1 MWCRILS
8 SREIPQISSEDPP
21 FFLKLSDV
29 PPGILSNLKVII
41 SEYIPQIGFF
51 PAKEKNSFFLTGSFL
66 SYQRLCK
73 KLNEEGLNDLS
84 IIIKNTLDNFQ
95 KKSYNLSFPSKSINL
110 AEKVAVMGILNL
122 TPDSFYDGGK
132 YKGEKEILNRV
143 EQMVEEGADIIDIGG
158 ESTRPGALPVTEKE
172 EIKRVIPYIRKITH
186 LFDIP
191 VSIDTYKSKVAISA
205 LEEGAQMVNDISG
218 LRFDPEMVKVVSSYN
233 IPVVIMHIKGTPRN
247 MQNNPRYESLMD
259 EIISYLDNGIQR
271 AVRAGIDPEKI
282 IVDPGIGFGKTVEHN
297 LFILK
302 RLSELKVLGK
312 PILIGVSRKSF
323 IGKVLGLP
331 VEKRLTGSLA
341 ASCIA
346 VMEGARIVRTHDV
359 KETRWAVDLVDAI
372 LKSKV

>member
-1 MWCRILS
+1 
-8 SREIPQISSEDPP
+8 
-21 FFLKLSDV
+21 
-29 PPGILSNLKVII
+29 
-41 SEYIPQIGFF
+41 
-51 PAKEKNSFFLTGSFL
+51 
-66 SYQRLCK
+66 
-73 KLNEEGLNDLS
+73 
-84 IIIKNTLDNFQ
+84 
-95 KKSYNLSFPSKSINL
+95 
-110 AEKVAVMGILNL
+110 MGILNL

-233 IPVVIMHIKGTPRN
+233 VPVVIMHIKGTPRN

-259 EIISYLDNGIQR
+259 EIISYLDDGIQR
-271 AVRAGIDPEKI
+271 AVKAGIDPEKV

-341 ASCIA
+341 ASCVA

-359 KETRWAVDLVDAI
+359 KETRWAVDLTDVI

>member
-8 SREIPQISSEDPP
+8 SREIPQISSEDPL

-73 KLNEEGLNDLS
+73 KLNEQGLNDLS
-84 IIIKNTLDNFQ
+84 FTIKNTLDNFQ
-95 KKSYNLSFPSKSINL
+95 RKSYNLSFPSKSINL

-143 EQMVEEGADIIDIGG
+143 EQMVKEGADIIDIGG

-233 IPVVIMHIKGTPRN
+233 VPIVIMHIKGTPRN

-259 EIISYLDNGIQR
+259 EIISYLDDGIQR
-271 AVRAGIDPEKI
+271 AVKAGIDPEKV

-341 ASCIA
+341 ASCVA
-346 VMEGARIVRTHDV
+346 VMEGARIIRTHDV
-359 KETRWAVDLVDAI
+359 KETREVVDLTDAI

>member
-29 PPGILSNLKVII
+29 PPGILSNFKVII

-73 KLNEEGLNDLS
+73 KLNEQGLNDLS
-84 IIIKNTLDNFQ
+84 IIIKSTLDNFQ
-95 KKSYNLSFPSKSINL
+95 RKSYNLSFPSKSINL

-233 IPVVIMHIKGTPRN
+233 VPIVIMHIKGTPRN

-259 EIISYLDNGIQR
+259 EIISYLDDGIQR
-271 AVRAGIDPEKI
+271 AVKAGIDPEKV

-341 ASCIA
+341 ASCVA
-346 VMEGARIVRTHDV
+346 VMEGARIIRTHDV
-359 KETRWAVDLVDAI
+359 KETREVVDLTDAI